1 MREKTGLKV
10 GPFQFYFKQFNK
22 LFVAKLLHLTKLHLK
37 ILMSSVE
44 GYLQVFQVAEEKRN

>member
-10 GPFQFYFKQFNK
+10 GPFHFYFKQFHK

-37 ILMSSVE
+37 ILMLPIE
-44 GYLQVFQVAEEKRN
+44 GYLQVFQVAGEKRN